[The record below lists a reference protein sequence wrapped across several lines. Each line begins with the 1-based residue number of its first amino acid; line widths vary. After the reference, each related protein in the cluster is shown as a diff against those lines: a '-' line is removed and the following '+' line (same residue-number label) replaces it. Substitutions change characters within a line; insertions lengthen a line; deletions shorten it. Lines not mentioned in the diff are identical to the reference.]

1 MATPNPPGEEPWGS
15 QPYGPGW
22 QQHPPPYPGTWGYPH
37 NGYPGNAFEPSAP
50 FGRHPVTGQPLSDKS
65 AVVAGCLQL
74 FFGYLGIGRFYIGST
89 AIAAVQL
96 ALGLFGLFFTVF
108 CFLGLPLLFGV
119 LIWSFV
125 DAIMMFIGNVA
136 DGDGRKLR

>member
-1 MATPNPPGEEPWGS
+1 M
-15 QPYGPGW
+15 
-22 QQHPPPYPGTWGYPH
+22 
-37 NGYPGNAFEPSAP
+37 
-50 FGRHPVTGQPLSDKS
+50 
-65 AVVAGCLQL
+65 VAGCLQL

-89 AIAAVQL
+89 ALAAVQL
-96 ALGLFGLFFTVF
+96 VLGLFGLFFTVF

-125 DAIMMFIGNVA
+125 DAIMMFTGNVA